1 MSRGLA
7 LLLTLFLSLAA
18 LMPLAVH
25 AADPAPVE
33 SRIAQL
39 VISDGALAVNSRFA
53 LHLNPTLSD
62 ALEQGVMLTFRLDF
76 ELTRPRTTA
85 WWRSLGDWFEPTA
98 TQRYRLSWHPLTRQC
113 RVGIGQGNL
122 YLSFARLDDALAIIG
137 SARSWRVLPR
147 SVVGRSPL
155 KDFAG
160 RIRLTLDTT
169 RLPKPFQLNIIK
181 SNDWALD
188 SDWIPL
194 TSGQGEGDD

>member
-1 MSRGLA
+1 MDTRINLA
-7 LLLTLFLSLAA
+7 LEILRDLGRHKF
-18 LMPLAVH
+18 
-25 AADPAPVE
+25 
-33 SRIAQL
+33 Q
-39 VISDGALAVNSRFA
+39 VIL
-53 LHLNPTLSD
+53 
-62 ALEQGVMLTFRLDF
+62 
-76 ELTRPRTTA
+76 
-85 WWRSLGDWFEPTA
+85 
-98 TQRYRLSWHPLTRQC
+98 
-113 RVGIGQGNL
+113 
-122 YLSFARLDDALAIIG
+122 ALAIIG
-137 SARSWRVLPR
+137 SARSWHVLPR